1 MWWGDVNQ
9 PITPEIFDDLY
20 DTAVTHMNSK
30 DKVRGGEEERR
41 TAGAKRQLKHYR
53 ALCNN

>member
-20 DTAVTHMNSK
+20 DTAGTHMNSK